1 MRTVLPVAEVDG
13 CAGAVKEDPGMSVRE
28 PVAVP
33 LKRPEFVRSPE
44 HKVEEDDVDSSICA
58 AAFAKSYS
66 HKSADVLVRREGA
79 RPRLE
84 MCPWSPSERLGELE
98 DVRSVVA
105 NEPGAKA
112 DVGEVPPE
120 RAWVREDG

>member
-1 MRTVLPVAEVDG
+1 MRTVLSVAEVDS
-13 CAGAVKEDPGMSVRE
+13 CAGAVKEDPGVSVGE

-44 HKVEEDDVDSSICA
+44 HEVEEDDVDSSVCA
-58 AAFAKSYS
+58 ATFAKSHS
-66 HKSADVLVRREGA
+66 HKSTDVLVRREGA

-84 MCPWSPSERLGELE
+84 MCPWSPSESLGELR
-98 DVRSVVA
+98 DVRGVVA
-105 NEPGAKA
+105 KEPGAKA

-120 RAWVREDG
+120 CAWVREDG